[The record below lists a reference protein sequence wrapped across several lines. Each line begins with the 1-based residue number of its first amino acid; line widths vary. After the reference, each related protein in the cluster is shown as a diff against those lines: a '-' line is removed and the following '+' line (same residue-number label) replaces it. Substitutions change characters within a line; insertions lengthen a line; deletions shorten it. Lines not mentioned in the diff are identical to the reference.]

1 MVTAKL
7 PDEVRSKLVELGF
20 DTEDAFQSKDD
31 ATFEQFAK
39 EFLITDLKWAGVTA
53 DNWSHKPLVQ
63 KLRGLWQ
70 RVGGGGVPV
79 QALPVSNALVPAL
92 CATPQAGKVLTVADR
107 DRLRRELEKKY
118 AGCLVELET
127 LPAMNFLSMV
137 KNQHDNKA
145 WDWVPWKKV
154 LSEKVASAVKERN
167 AIACVCDGRIWASWQ
182 LGTIQ

>member
-63 KLRGLWQ
+63 RLRGLWQ
-70 RVGGGGVPV
+70 RVGWWGCQYRPFLY
-79 QALPVSNALVPAL
+79 QMRSFRHCALHHKLAKS
-92 CATPQAGKVLTVADR
+92 
-107 DRLRRELEKKY
+107 
-118 AGCLVELET
+118 
-127 LPAMNFLSMV
+127 
-137 KNQHDNKA
+137 
-145 WDWVPWKKV
+145 
-154 LSEKVASAVKERN
+154 
-167 AIACVCDGRIWASWQ
+167 
-182 LGTIQ
+182 